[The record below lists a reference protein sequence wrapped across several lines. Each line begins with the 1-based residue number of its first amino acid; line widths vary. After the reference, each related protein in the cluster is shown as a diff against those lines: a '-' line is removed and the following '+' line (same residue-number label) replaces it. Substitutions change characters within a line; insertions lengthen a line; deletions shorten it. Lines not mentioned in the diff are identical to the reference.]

1 MTHFQGNSQT
11 IGKSPLIHLNQ
22 EVGSRKQVSSS
33 LFTAAQVIIG
43 IALIALSTHLAL
55 QAETYLEILNQSGLN
70 EYHAFALL
78 VCFSFIAGVLL
89 IAQQVLKHDPQFD
102 EFSTYWGYF
111 LKTKGTLGRLFYS

>member
-1 MTHFQGNSQT
+1 MTHFQSSSQT
-11 IGKSPLIHLNQ
+11 IGKSPLIQVNQ
-22 EVGSRKQVSSS
+22 EPGLCKQATLS
-33 LFTAAQVIIG
+33 LLTVAQVIVG

-89 IAQQVLKHDPQFD
+89 IAQQVLKHDTPFD
-102 EFSTYWGYF
+102 EFSTY
-111 LKTKGTLGRLFYS
+111 

>member
-89 IAQQVLKHDPQFD
+89 IAQQVLKHDTQFD
-102 EFSTYWGYF
+102 EFSTY
-111 LKTKGTLGRLFYS
+111 